1 MEVIEGVNMLDCTEK
16 SHVYLIKDK
25 ENILIDTGLP
35 GEAEK
40 ILSEIESMNINLSS
54 IKHILLTHHDIGHV
68 GNAKILQDETG
79 AALWASK
86 EDVPYIIGKKSR
98 LGVKRVIQTFI
109 RYKKPTI
116 NYIYN
121 GYEDIRGI
129 KIISTPGHTPGHV
142 MFMYKNIL
150 FTGDLFRIIK
160 GKIKLLPKDR
170 NWNQYKLEKS
180 LGLLKNLECEWI
192 CPSHGI
198 PIMKNEIWEEFVKK
212 Y

>member
-1 MEVIEGVNMLDCTEK
+1 MEIIKGVNMLDCTEK
-16 SHVYLIKDK
+16 SHVYLITNE

-40 ILSEIESMNINLSS
+40 ILAEIKSMGIDQKT
-54 IKHILLTHHDIGHV
+54 IKHILLTHHDVGHV

-79 AALWASK
+79 ASLWAPR

-98 LGVKRVIQTFI
+98 LGIKRIIQTFV
-109 RYKKPTI
+109 RYKKPII
-116 NYIYN
+116 NYVYD
-121 GYEDIRGI
+121 GYDKIMGV
-129 KIISTPGHTPGHV
+129 KIIKTPGHTPGHV
-142 MFMYKNIL
+142 IFMYKNIL
-150 FTGDLFRIIK
+150 FTGDLFKIVK
-160 GKIKLLPKDR
+160 EKIKLLPKDR

-192 CPSHGI
+192 CPSHGT
-198 PIMKNEIWEEFVKK
+198 PITKNDIWEEFIKK

>member
-1 MEVIEGVNMLDCTEK
+1 MEIIEGVNMLDCTEK
-16 SHVYLIKDK
+16 SHVYLIRDK

-40 ILSEIESMNINLSS
+40 ILSEIKFMNIELNS

-86 EDVPYIIGKKSR
+86 EDAPYIIGKKSR
-98 LGVKRVIQTFI
+98 LGVKRIVQTFI
-109 RYKKPTI
+109 RYKKPII
-116 NYIYN
+116 NYFYN
-121 GYEDIRGI
+121 GYENIRGI
-129 KIISTPGHTPGHV
+129 RVIKTPGHTPGHV
-142 MFMYKNIL
+142 IFMYKNVL
-150 FTGDLFRIIK
+150 FTGDLFIIVK
-160 GKIKLLPKDR
+160 ENIKLLPKDR
-170 NWNQYKLEKS
+170 NWNQYNLEKS

-192 CPSHGI
+192 CPAHGT
-198 PIMKNEIWEEFVKK
+198 PIMKNDIWEEFVKK